1 MAASSNGELTGDG
14 REDALNL
21 APQGEQD
28 TDGDHGNEGEN
39 QGVLH
44 ESLALPALHPAQRNF
59 GASNNIV
66 DRWFSPPLYKK
77 ISKGFRAVMPAG
89 RYFIH
94 HLMCQQNH
102 RSPKSF
108 EIIN

>member
-44 ESLALPALHPAQRNF
+44 ESLALFALHPAQRGF
-59 GASNNIV
+59 GAC
-66 DRWFSPPLYKK
+66 DKFDDHCFSPPFRENLLKK
-77 ISKGFRAVMPAG
+77 FKWLCLTHAAIELTYYHS
-89 RYFIH
+89 
-94 HLMCQQNH
+94 MCHQKT
-102 RSPKSF
+102 SPK
-108 EIIN
+108 N